1 MDEWKSWRIE
11 NEKGIEKWEN
21 KRDLIFSH
29 LCLVGK
35 MEKSRNGKLI
45 CLVEMKNGRMENKV
59 GINLPLCPYYIKQ
72 GKYYLLWNLINKFT
86 SYKN

>member
-1 MDEWKSWRIE
+1 
-11 NEKGIEKWEN
+11 
-21 KRDLIFSH
+21 
-29 LCLVGK
+29 
-35 MEKSRNGKLI
+35 MEKSSRNEKLI

-72 GKYYLLWNLINKFT
+72 GKYYLLSNLINKFT